1 MNSRLPSHRST
12 LWSVFSAIEKAI
24 EGRRGIVLPLLI
36 SMTLL
41 TMASVSHSAAAQ
53 SSEWIWMGGSN
64 SVGSS
69 GLGLAGVY
77 GTQGVASA
85 ENNPGSRE
93 GAATWTDSSGHLW
106 LFGGLGFDSTGAQ
119 GYLNDLWEFD
129 PATLAWTW
137 VDGTSTLGDYS
148 MQAGVYGTRGKAAA
162 ANIPGARLAAVAWTD
177 KSGNL
182 WLFGGDGLDST
193 GLEGELND
201 LWEFSPT
208 TREWTWMAGPSTVA
222 CYLCG
227 QAGAYGVMGHAAA
240 GNLPGGR
247 DSAVAWTDQSGNL
260 WLFGG
265 NGYDATDD
273 LALLN
278 DLWEFNPSTSQ
289 WTWVSGSSAGGQTGV
304 YGTLGD
310 TASTSLPGGRETASG
325 WIDKNGN
332 LWLFGG
338 LGFNSASQAGELNDL
353 WEFAPAT
360 GEWTWMAGSSLLNQ
374 VGVYGTKGTGAAK
387 NTPSSRNA
395 AASWTDPKGVLW
407 LFGGNG
413 YGSTGGDL
421 DDLWAFNPST
431 GLWTWEAGVSANNQ
445 PGIYGALNTL
455 AAGNLPGSREAMALW
470 NDNKG
475 NAWLFGGLGYDAT
488 SEIGYLN
495 DLWEY
500 RAPVP
505 AATPMFN
512 PDGGAFLSAQSVTLS
527 DSTTGAVI
535 YYTTD
540 NSTPTTS
547 STKYTGPIAVNSTE
561 TLQAIAAAPL
571 YLNSAVATAV
581 FKILTAPPVITPALG
596 NYTEAQSV
604 TITDVT
610 PGAVIYYTT
619 NGTTPSAASTKY
631 TTAISVTDNET
642 IEAIAIAPGDS
653 LSTVVKATFTIA
665 TATPVIKPALGNYT
679 AAQSVTITDTT
690 PGAVIYYTTN
700 GTTPSAASTKYAAAI
715 SVTDDETVEAI
726 AIAPNYNPSA
736 VASATFTIPAA
747 QPVFTPAGGQYAS
760 TQSVTISDVTPGA
773 VIHYTTDGT
782 TPSAT
787 STKYTVAISVTA
799 DETIE
804 AIAIAPNYAPSAV
817 VKAKYTIGTVATPVF
832 SLKAGP
838 YSSPQS
844 LTITDATQ
852 GATIYYTTNGTTPTT
867 SSTPYM
873 GAIPITQDETVE
885 AIATAAGLS
894 PSAVTIAAYTISAAE
909 PAVVSQNITIG
920 EATTGATVYYTKD
933 GTTPTTAS
941 TKYTGPVMISG
952 SEVLKFIAI
961 TPGYTNSPVR
971 TVTVTVQ

>member
-1 MNSRLPSHRST
+1 MNSRLPLHRSAR
-12 LWSVFSAIEKAI
+12 WSVFSAAGKAI
-24 EGRRGIVLPLLI
+24 EGRRRIVLPLLI

-41 TMASVSHSAAAQ
+41 TMASLSPSAAAQ

-64 SVGSS
+64 SVGAS

-77 GTQGVASA
+77 GTQGMGSTA
-85 ENNPGSRE
+85 NNPGSRE
-93 GAATWTDSSGHLW
+93 GAATWTDPSGHLW
-106 LFGGLGFDSTGAQ
+106 LFGGLGFDSVGAQ

-129 PATLAWTW
+129 PATLEWTW

-148 MQAGVYGTRGKAAA
+148 VQAGVYGTLGKAAA
-162 ANIPGARLAAVAWTD
+162 ANIPGARIAAVSWTD
-177 KSGNL
+177 KSGDL

-193 GLEGELND
+193 GMEGELND

-208 TREWTWMAGPSTVA
+208 TGEWTWKAGPSTVA

-227 QAGAYGVMGHAAA
+227 QAGAYGVVGHAAP

-247 DSAVAWTDQSGNL
+247 DSAVAWTDQSGNF

-265 NGYDATDD
+265 NGYDATDS

-278 DLWEFNPSTSQ
+278 DLWEFNPSTSE
-289 WTWVSGSSAGGQTGV
+289 WTWISGSSAGGQTGV

-310 TASTSLPGGRETASG
+310 TASTSVPGGRETGSG

-338 LGFNSASQAGELNDL
+338 WGLNSASQAGELNDL
-353 WEFAPAT
+353 WEFASAT
-360 GEWTWMAGSSLLNQ
+360 GEWTWRAGSSLLNQ
-374 VGVYGTKGTGAAK
+374 SGVYGTKGTGASK
-387 NTPSSRNA
+387 NSPSSRNA
-395 AASWTDPKGVLW
+395 AASWTDPNGVLW

-421 DDLWAFNPST
+421 DDVWAFNPTT
-431 GLWTWEAGVSANNQ
+431 GFWTWEAGVSANNK

-470 NDNKG
+470 NDNRG
-475 NAWLFGGLGYDAT
+475 NAWLFGGLGYDAA

-505 AATPMFN
+505 ADTPTFN
-512 PDGGAFLSAQSVTLS
+512 PDGGTY
-527 DSTTGAVI
+527 TTGPSVAISDGTPGATI

-540 NSTPTTS
+540 GTTPTTS
-547 STKYTGPIAVNSTE
+547 SAKYTAAIAVNSTE
-561 TLQAIAAAPL
+561 TLKAIAAAPL
-571 YLNSAVATAV
+571 YLNSAVASAIY
-581 FKILTAPPVITPALG
+581 KILAQTPVLSLPSGPYIPP
-596 NYTEAQSV
+596 QSV
-604 TITDVT
+604 SITDGT
-610 PGAVIYYTT
+610 SGATIYYTLD
-619 NGTTPSAASTKY
+619 GTTPTASSTKY
-631 TTAISVTDNET
+631 TGAVTLTATVPTTVIFK
-642 IEAIAIAPGDS
+642 AIAIAPN
-653 LSTVVKATFTIA
+653 LSPSAIAPATYTLTPKAATPTFT
-665 TATPVIKPALGNYT
+665 PAAGDYP

-700 GTTPSAASTKYAAAI
+700 GTTPSAASTKYTAAI
-715 SVTDDETVEAI
+715 SVT
-726 AIAPNYNPSA
+726 
-736 VASATFTIPAA
+736 
-747 QPVFTPAGGQYAS
+747 G
-760 TQSVTISDVTPGA
+760 
-773 VIHYTTDGT
+773 
-782 TPSAT
+782 
-787 STKYTVAISVTA
+787 

-817 VKAKYTIGTVATPVF
+817 ATAKYKIGTVASPDF

-838 YSSPQS
+838 YSSAQT

-867 SSTPYM
+867 SSTKYT
-873 GAIPITQDETVE
+873 GAISITQDETIE
-885 AIATAAGLS
+885 AIATATGLS
-894 PSAVTIAAYTISAAE
+894 PSAVTIAAYTISAVE
-909 PAVVSQNITIG
+909 PAVLSQIITIS
-920 EATTGATVYYTKD
+920 EATTGATVYYTID

-941 TKYTGPVMISG
+941 KKYTGPVTISG
-952 SEVLKFIAI
+952 SQVLKFIAVA
-961 TPGYTNSPVR
+961 PGYTNSPVR
-971 TVTVTVQ
+971 TVTVTIQ